1 MEAVQCSCT
10 SMAQC
15 MRHAPLDVFTPSCLD
30 MHGEYILTVITAPPG
45 ITSFLHTCT
54 QTLSKYPLM
63 CFPSTT
69 TSCAHLDSDDDP
81 DQPLTPP
88 DPEPAV
94 LDQPTESTK
103 HKHNEHNDTRP
114 NETVEEDRKI
124 RNHPIITAFDQEQHD
139 IANDHPTYM
148 DEHQEY
154 MKWHYKLNHTSQKV
168 MTKLAHKGM
177 LPRTITKILRSMDKQ
192 GRKGPMC
199 NDCYSASATR
209 TPWRTKPDKHKRSLG
224 DRRSSLSP
232 GEVVSVD
239 QLESSTPGFI
249 GQITGMLT
257 KQRIVGSTIFVD
269 QASDFSYVYHHMSLS
284 SEETVKAKQS
294 FEKFAKSHGV
304 NIKHYHADNGRF
316 KDKAFMKEIEEQGQS
331 ISFIGVGAHHQ
342 MGSPKRGLVI
352 CREEPQ
358 PCYYMHKEDGL
369 ML

>member
-1 MEAVQCSCT
+1 M
-10 SMAQC
+10 
-15 MRHAPLDVFTPSCLD
+15 
-30 MHGEYILTVITAPPG
+30 
-45 ITSFLHTCT
+45 
-54 QTLSKYPLM
+54 
-63 CFPSTT
+63 
-69 TSCAHLDSDDDP
+69 
-81 DQPLTPP
+81 
-88 DPEPAV
+88 

-103 HKHNEHNDTRP
+103 LNEHNAPNTRS
-114 NETVEEDRKI
+114 NEAVEKNRKS
-124 RNHPIITAFDQEQHD
+124 RDHPFITAFDQEQHD

-154 MKWHYKLNHTSQKV
+154 MKWHYKLNHASQRV

-177 LPRTITKILRSMDKQ
+177 LPRTITKILRSMEKQ

-209 TPWRTKPDKHKRSLG
+209 TPWRTYPDKHKKSLG

-232 GEVVSVD
+232 GDVVSVD
-239 QLESSTPGFI
+239 QLEYSTPGFI
-249 GQITGMLT
+249 GQIAGMLT

-304 NIKHYHADNGRF
+304 YIKHYHADNGRF

-331 ISFIGVGAHHQ
+331 ISFVGGGAHH
-342 MGSPKRGLVI
+342 
-352 CREEPQ
+352 
-358 PCYYMHKEDGL
+358 
-369 ML
+369 